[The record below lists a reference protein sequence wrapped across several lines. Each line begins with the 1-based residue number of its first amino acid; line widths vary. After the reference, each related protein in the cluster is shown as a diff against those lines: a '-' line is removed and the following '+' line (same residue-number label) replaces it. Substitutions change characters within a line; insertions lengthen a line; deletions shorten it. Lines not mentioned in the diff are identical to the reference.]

1 MAALSWLE
9 KWHLYGQARA
19 EKLAKV
25 YINPRILSCF
35 EQSFKSV
42 VKFPSSV
49 TEKVQNSKNSKK
61 WGEVE
66 LGVGEETNLIYFI
79 NTMVSFFN
87 LPRQEFLDC
96 DCYHSHHINGFQ
108 GHHCH
113 WMNGLE
119 ETIGTNGFSMVFGL
133 STIGPDGFLV
143 WQPLVSMVLRWFL
156 VWQPLDSMVFQW

>member
-66 LGVGEETNLIYFI
+66 LGLGEETNLIYFI
-79 NTMVSFFN
+79 DMLVRLFN

-96 DCYHSHHINGFQ
+96 DCYHCETSMVFRVTIAIEWMVWKQPLVSIVFSMVLGLSTFGPNGW
-108 GHHCH
+108 GSRA
-113 WMNGLE
+113 
-119 ETIGTNGFSMVFGL
+119 TIGLDGFAMVFGL
-133 STIGPDGFLV
+133 ATIGL
-143 WQPLVSMVLRWFL
+143 
-156 VWQPLDSMVFQW
+156 